1 MAVTAMHTAAT
12 GMKAQS
18 LGMDVIANNL
28 ANVNTTAFK
37 RQQVSFEDMLYQN
50 MRLAGKTAGEK
61 FVPSGISVGLGTKV
75 SATTRVFAQ
84 GSVEVTERPLDVAIR
99 GLGFFKLTLPADV
112 GGGSGYTRAGVFAR
126 DGEGNL
132 VTASGYTVE
141 PAITIPSDATDVS
154 IRSDGLVLAKLAGA
168 TELTELGQIQLA
180 SFPNPEGLSAYGENI
195 FLATEASGSETL
207 ANPTE
212 SGMGQLEQGAVEN
225 SNVDIVKE
233 LVGMIQTQRAF
244 EVNSQVIQSANEAMQ
259 VVTNLIRF

>member
-37 RQQVSFEDMLYQN
+37 RQQVSFEDMLYQH
-50 MRLAGKTAGEK
+50 MRLAGKTGGEQ

-75 SATTRVFAQ
+75 SATTRVFSQ

-99 GLGFFKLTLPADV
+99 GQGFFKLVLPSDI
-112 GGGSGYTRAGVFAR
+112 GGGSGYTRDGVFAR
-126 DGEGNL
+126 DSEGNL
-132 VTASGYTVE
+132 VTSNGYQLE
-141 PAITIPSDATDVS
+141 PAITIPADATGISV
-154 IRSDGLVLAKLAGA
+154 RSDGIVLASLAGS
-168 TELTELGQIQLA
+168 TDLTELGQIQLA
-180 SFPNPEGLSAYGENI
+180 SFPNPEGLLSHGQNI
-195 FLATEASGSETL
+195 FLETEASGSETL
-207 ANPTE
+207 ANPAE
-212 SGMGQLEQGAVEN
+212 QGMGQLEQGAVEK

-233 LVGMIQTQRAF
+233 LVNMIQTQRAF
-244 EVNSQVIQSANEAMQ
+244 EINSQVIQSANEAMQ